1 MSDQR
6 AEYSNY
12 GSNVDVFAPGTDI
25 TSAWIGSDSARKT
38 ISGTSMATPHVV
50 GLAAYLMDLE
60 GLSSPAEVQS
70 RIKELAT
77 PEVVENPGYGTT
89 DALVFNGA

>member
-6 AEYSNY
+6 AKYSNY
-12 GSNVDVFAPGTDI
+12 GSSVDVFAPGTDI
-25 TSAWIGSDSARKT
+25 TSAWIGSDTARNT

-60 GLSSPAEVQS
+60 GLSSPAEVQR